1 MQFGSW
7 RWIQYIKQECI
18 EVKIEYHF
26 TLSLSFS
33 GWVEDVTKGKSTEMG
48 KIVYFHHW
56 VHFIS

>member
-1 MQFGSW
+1 M
-7 RWIQYIKQECI
+7 
-18 EVKIEYHF
+18 EVKIDYHF

-56 VHFIS
+56 VHSIP